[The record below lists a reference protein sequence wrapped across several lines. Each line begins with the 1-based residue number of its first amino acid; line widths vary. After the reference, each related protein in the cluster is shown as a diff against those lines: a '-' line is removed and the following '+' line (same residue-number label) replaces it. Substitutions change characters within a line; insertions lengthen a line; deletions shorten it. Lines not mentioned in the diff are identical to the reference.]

1 MHKSAGK
8 IQPDGGETCA
18 DKIQS
23 NKLFDVVSF
32 EKGNFVEGWKPPEGA
47 SYHVILW

>member
-8 IQPDGGETCA
+8 IHPDGGETCA